1 MTPGLALSLSPG
13 TLGRPLAYSGPQFL
27 LYSMSGE
34 GMTLNFMTAPLGL
47 KICILEPWE
56 SLPQKGWAMPTSTPC
71 PPTRAA
77 LLQEEGSAEPWQR
90 HAKASVRTGF
100 TPTPTPLVSPHR
112 PSALNW
118 VAPGVQKE
126 WIQA

>member
-1 MTPGLALSLSPG
+1 
-13 TLGRPLAYSGPQFL
+13 
-27 LYSMSGE
+27 
-34 GMTLNFMTAPLGL
+34 MTLNFMTAPLGL

-56 SLPQKGWAMPTSTPC
+56 SLPQKGGPC
-71 PPTRAA
+71 PPPPLGRQPE
-77 LLQEEGSAEPWQR
+77 LLSEEGSAEPWQR

-100 TPTPTPLVSPHR
+100 TPTPTPLAGPHR
-112 PSALNW
+112 PSALSL